1 MSTITYNDHGEVRP
15 ILYRLS
21 LAEMVV
27 PYGAP
32 ESPHPRKF
40 AFDSYVKF
48 RGSGNDLILVL
59 GVNMEWAPWPMSCPS
74 VVIAWGKFTIWFVE
88 NLSFIQGLLISDT
101 SNDLAWLVHCPR
113 RKCIRHQERNLH
125 PRGRRRSPLETHR
138 LPTQWEVANR
148 EKEKARSQH
157 GVHSRELR

>member
-15 ILYRLS
+15 IMYRLS

-40 AFDSYVKF
+40 AFDTYVKF
-48 RGSGNDLILVL
+48 RESDNDLILVL

-74 VVIAWGKFTIWFVE
+74 DAIAWGKFTIWFVKKMP
-88 NLSFIQGLLISDT
+88 FIQSLLLSDT
-101 SNDLAWLVHCPR
+101 SHDVAWLIHCP
-113 RKCIRHQERNLH
+113 
-125 PRGRRRSPLETHR
+125 
-138 LPTQWEVANR
+138 
-148 EKEKARSQH
+148 
-157 GVHSRELR
+157 